1 MSKIITTDNLLD
13 FGQELA
19 AKEDLL
25 LNGKVDK
32 VDGKQLS
39 TNDYTTAE
47 KNKLASLNNYTHPT
61 GDGNMHVP
69 ATGKTNNGKVL
80 KAGAAAGSIA

>member
-13 FGQELA
+13 FGQQLA

-32 VDGKQLS
+32 VDGNIGGESQR
-39 TNDYTTAE
+39 
-47 KNKLASLNNYTHPT
+47 
-61 GDGNMHVP
+61 
-69 ATGKTNNGKVL
+69 
-80 KAGAAAGSIA
+80 